1 MSFFFSFFSSFLVLS
16 CFMLLLQSYS
26 LPTICACHMHMHHFL
41 LAITLPTCALCAYLA
56 LPCYLCHYATSLSL
70 SPTYFVTFPTCF
82 TTSLPLSPTYINHL
96 SYSLAYTTYLPLP
109 PTYFITYLLSRHC
122 FSLATYCLFVLLF
135 ACFVLMFVLN
145 LPSPSIMCLPSPN
158 IIPFPSP
165 NLMPLPFE

>member
-26 LPTICACHMHMHHFL
+26 LPTTCACHMHMHHFL
-41 LAITLPTCALCAYLA
+41 LAITSPTCALCAYLA
-56 LPCYLCHYATSLSL
+56 LPCYLCHSATSLSL

-82 TTSLPLSPTYINHL
+82 TTSLSLSPTYINHL

-109 PTYFITYLLSRHC
+109 PTYFITYLLRWHC

-135 ACFVLMFVLN
+135 ASFVLMFVLN

-158 IIPFPSP
+158 IIPLPSP
-165 NLMPLPFE
+165 NLMPLPFV